1 MNLEPLKSIDSKA
14 QKSRILKDLITF
26 TLKNRGPKL
35 QKHVSLKPKTSMM
48 LKVQHVM
55 NLRPHTSIYQKAQES
70 IKLKA
75 PKLWT
80 WKKLKNSENLK
91 PKFKKKQSLTYCSK
105 SWKPL
110 QKIWIWNLKKIILE
124 AQKSITFKTKTMN
137 IGTTKS
143 INNEVESRCLERY
156 TPQSVWT
163 KKNINLEIQTSRN
176 LNQKKSETSN
186 SNKYNLTLRSSLGTF
201 TS

>member
-1 MNLEPLKSIDSKA
+1 MNFKETQKFWELETQVL
-14 QKSRILKDLITF
+14 
-26 TLKNRGPKL
+26 
-35 QKHVSLKPKTSMM
+35 
-48 LKVQHVM
+48 
-55 NLRPHTSIYQKAQES
+55 
-70 IKLKA
+70 
-75 PKLWT
+75 
-80 WKKLKNSENLK
+80 
-91 PKFKKKQSLTYCSK
+91 KKQSLTYCSK

-163 KKNINLEIQTSRN
+163 KKHKPGDPNLQEPEP
-176 LNQKKSETSN
+176 KKIWN
-186 SNKYNLTLRSSLGTF
+186 FKLQ
-201 TS
+201 